1 MRRRIN
7 VHVITVMK
15 NLNSSK
21 PVPEKGRKLLGTMKL
36 GDMKSITS
44 LRKSGL
50 SERLTPAV
58 CTFRCYPFKKNT
70 A

>member
-1 MRRRIN
+1 MRRRNN
-7 VHVITVMK
+7 VHVIAVME

-58 CTFRCYPFKKNT
+58 STLRCYSL
-70 A
+70 

>member
-44 LRKSGL
+44 LGKSGL

-58 CTFRCYPFKKNT
+58 CTYGCYPFKKNI